1 MSEIHETDVAAPG
14 AQPADEPLPTR
25 FRVTLQCPTP
35 IARAELEV
43 EAADEAAAW
52 RAFCAANG
60 ISDSEHARTIVR
72 VD

>member
-1 MSEIHETDVAAPG
+1 MPKPDTIEPPPQSFADVDSPI
-14 AQPADEPLPTR
+14 TSR

-35 IARAELEV
+35 IACAELDV
-43 EAADEAAAW
+43 EAVDEAAAW

-72 VD
+72 V